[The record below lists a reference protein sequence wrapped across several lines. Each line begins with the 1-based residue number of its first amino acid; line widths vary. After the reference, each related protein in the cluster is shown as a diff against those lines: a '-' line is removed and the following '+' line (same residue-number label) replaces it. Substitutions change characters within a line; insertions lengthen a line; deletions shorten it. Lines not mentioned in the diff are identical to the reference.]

1 VTTFAP
7 GRSGPAVSSHST
19 RGLVPPKM
27 ACEGTVLVVP
37 KAALTEIDPSRAV
50 ETLLYGLNGG
60 AVSANAAAT
69 TIAQQASDDMDA
81 LLERNRRYLADRDE
95 VVAEVLAERPP
106 HTASDF

>member
-7 GRSGPAVSSHST
+7 GRNGPMLSTHNT

-27 ACEGTVLVVP
+27 ACEGTILVVP
-37 KAALTEIDPSRAV
+37 KTTLTEIDPARAA

-60 AVSANAAAT
+60 TVSANAAAT
-69 TIAQQASDDMDA
+69 AIAQQASDDMDA
-81 LLERNRRYLADRDE
+81 VIERNHRHMADRED